1 MRDIMWIRTT
11 AVVVLLSAP
20 GIVHAQSW
28 KCEDYAP
35 PVVKHVVPEIADPEQ
50 LDRALRYAEMAQ
62 SHTLAGRA
70 CYYSDFFEGRKTA
83 SGERFRH
90 KRFTAAHRTLPFGTW
105 LEVTSIETGKSIRL
119 KVNDRGPYS
128 GGFVLDLTRAAARAL
143 GVDVAR
149 DRRVT
154 MRIVALPGEEVPEEV
169 EPTEVLA
176 AEGGA
181 SIATIG
187 PSVSVKP

>member
-1 MRDIMWIRTT
+1 MWTRTAT
-11 AVVVLLSAP
+11 MVLLLVAP
-20 GIVHAQSW
+20 GIARAQSW
-28 KCEDYAP
+28 KCENYAP

-62 SHTLAGRA
+62 NHNLAGRA

-90 KRFTAAHRTLPFGTW
+90 KQFTAAHRTLPFGTW
-105 LEVTSIETGKSIRL
+105 LEVTSVETGKSIRL

-154 MRIVALPGEEVPEEV
+154 MRIVALPGEEVPEE
-169 EPTEVLA
+169 EAPAEEVLA

>member
-1 MRDIMWIRTT
+1 MWIRT
-11 AVVVLLSAP
+11 AMIALLLVVP
-20 GIVHAQSW
+20 GIARAQSW

-105 LEVTSIETGKSIRL
+105 LEVKSVETGKSIRL

-154 MRIVALPGEEVPEEV
+154 MRIVALPGEEVPEE
-169 EPTEVLA
+169 ETPTDAVA
-176 AEGGA
+176 AAAGA
-181 SIATIG
+181 SIAAIG
-187 PSVSVKP
+187 PSASVKP